1 MIDSIFKLRALEWD
15 RFNLHSLE
23 DSFTRHESVIKELK
37 TYLPETNAIFEVFLF
52 EILYLGKKL
61 EKDIQVYEDHFYE

>member
-1 MIDSIFKLRALEWD
+1 MVLSILKLRSLEWD
-15 RFNLHSLE
+15 WFNLHSLE
-23 DSFTRHESVIKELK
+23 DSFTRHEVVIKELK